1 MVHKSDRRVRIG
13 RVLEIMDGGEMA
25 DIQHQDARK
34 LLDIISSALEN
45 GNRLTYWEAAR
56 RMGRVPPGK
65 HSRAVAQMCDLLD
78 AAACIAGV
86 PLLALV
92 AVREKSGEIN
102 PKAWKN
108 EYGPRRDAIIKRS
121 QDHRFL
127 REDLEAISSALDG
140 LGERGNTKAWA
151 YVKSLYPGD
160 LLYKRLIADYADAI
174 PSAIDDLGTASPDRT
189 QSETWSYARDP
200 KVREAVLKRANGK
213 CEFCGKL
220 GFMKTDGTRYLESHH
235 VIALAADGADRL
247 TNVIALCP
255 DDHREAH
262 FGARSEEIEREMIL
276 RLKAL
281 NP

>member
-1 MVHKSDRRVRIG
+1 
-13 RVLEIMDGGEMA
+13 MA

-34 LLDIISSALEN
+34 LLDIISALEN

-78 AAACIAGV
+78 AAACVAGV

-92 AVREKSGEIN
+92 AVREKSEEIN

-108 EYGPRRDAIIKRS
+108 EYGPLRDAIIKRS
-121 QDHRFL
+121 LDHQFR
-127 REDLEAISSALDG
+127 REDFEAISSALDD

-151 YVKSLYPGD
+151 YVKRLYPVD

-174 PSAIDDLGTASPDRT
+174 PSAIDDLGTDSPDRA

-200 KVREAVLKRANGK
+200 KSARG
-213 CEFCGKL
+213 
-220 GFMKTDGTRYLESHH
+220 S
-235 VIALAADGADRL
+235 IGAGQR
-247 TNVIALCP
+247 
-255 DDHREAH
+255 
-262 FGARSEEIEREMIL
+262 
-276 RLKAL
+276 
-281 NP
+281 